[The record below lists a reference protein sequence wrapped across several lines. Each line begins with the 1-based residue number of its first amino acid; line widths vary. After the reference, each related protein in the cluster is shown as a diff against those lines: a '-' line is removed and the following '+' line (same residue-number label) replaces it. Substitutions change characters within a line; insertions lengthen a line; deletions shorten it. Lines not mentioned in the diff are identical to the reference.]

1 MAIEIKEPCSEDW
14 AKMTATEKGAFCQKC
29 ALEVVDFTN
38 KTAFEIK
45 QTLIDEFSKS
55 PRLCGHITNY
65 QLNQINDEFFKW
77 KNERETFRAIWIFSL
92 LAVFGLTLFSC
103 QNTLSKE
110 LISKLNA
117 ETNVLLESDTT
128 KTEGTLLGSTVE
140 NPDSL
145 AIKIGDI
152 PYFKWP
158 YEDIIT
164 YSGVVPYSPFD
175 FKIKPWEICTISMG
189 AFTISGLI
197 QPTTDTVNF
206 LKATKNALIQPN
218 LGLTLST
225 QNPSNKPT
233 QKTERNTIEAL
244 LGPSEK
250 KFDAFIYP
258 NPLTPESR
266 VFINAHESLI
276 LFVDVFRTSENDAFR
291 SGSIELASGNYQL
304 DAKLYDFSKGNYQL
318 NLQASNQ
325 LSVLDFTVKKKNG
338 IQNNKFQIPN
348 NKS

>member
-14 AKMTATEKGAFCQKC
+14 SKMTTTEKGAFCQKC

-92 LAVFGLTLFSC
+92 LAVFGFTLFSC

-110 LISKLNA
+110 MISKLNA
-117 ETNVLLESDTT
+117 ETSVLLESDTT
-128 KTEGTLLGSTVE
+128 KTEVTLLGSTVE
-140 NPDSL
+140 DPDSL

-152 PYFKWP
+152 PYLKLP
-158 YEDIIT
+158 YEEVIT
-164 YSGVVPYSPFD
+164 LSGVVPYSPFD
-175 FKIKPWEICTISMG
+175 FKISPWEICIVSLG
-189 AFTISGLI
+189 SIAISGLI
-197 QPTTDTVNF
+197 QPSTDTVNF
-206 LKATKNALIQPN
+206 LKATNNVLVHPN
-218 LGLTLST
+218 LGLTLIK
-225 QNPSNKPT
+225 QNPANKPT
-233 QKTERNTIEAL
+233 QKIERNTIEAV
-244 LGPSEK
+244 LGSSEK

-266 VFINAHESLI
+266 VFIKAHESLI

-291 SGSIELASGNYQL
+291 SGSIELATGNHQL
-304 DAKLYDFSKGNYQL
+304 DVKLYDFSKGNYQL

-325 LSVLDFTVKKKNG
+325 LSVLDFTV
-338 IQNNKFQIPN
+338 
-348 NKS
+348 

>member
-1 MAIEIKEPCSEDW
+1 MALEIKEPCSEDW
-14 AKMTATEKGAFCQKC
+14 SKMTATEKGAFCQKC

-45 QTLIDEFSKS
+45 QTLLDEFSKS

-110 LISKLNA
+110 LISKLNS
-117 ETNVLLESDTT
+117 ETSILLKSDTT
-128 KTEGTLLGSTVE
+128 KTDVALLDSTVK

-145 AIKIGDI
+145 ATTIGDL
-152 PYFKWP
+152 PYFKFP

-164 YSGVVPYSPFD
+164 FSGVVPYYPFNT
-175 FKIKPWEICTISMG
+175 IIPWEICTISLG
-189 AFTISGLI
+189 SIAISGNI
-197 QPTTDTVNF
+197 QTTTDTVNF
-206 LKATKNALIQPN
+206 LKASKQALDHPN
-218 LGLTLST
+218 LSVPLRT
-225 QNPSNKPT
+225 QNPTNKPEE
-233 QKTERNTIEAL
+233 KTERGTIEGV
-244 LGPSEK
+244 LGSSEK

-258 NPLTPESR
+258 KPVTPESR
-266 VFINAHESLI
+266 VYLKANESLI
-276 LFVDVFRTSENDAFR
+276 LFVDVFRVSENDAFR
-291 SGSIELASGNYQL
+291 SGSIEVAAGNHEL
-304 DAKLYDFSKGNYQL
+304 DVKFYDFPKGNYQL

-325 LSVLDFTVKKKNG
+325 LSVLDFTV
-338 IQNNKFQIPN
+338 
-348 NKS
+348 

>member
-45 QTLIDEFSKS
+45 QTLLDEFSKS

-110 LISKLNA
+110 IISKLNA
-117 ETNVLLESDTT
+117 ETSILLKSDTT
-128 KTEGTLLGSTVE
+128 KTDVTLLNSTVK

-145 AIKIGDI
+145 ATTIGDL
-152 PYFKWP
+152 PYFKFP

-164 YSGVVPYSPFD
+164 LSGVVPYYPFD
-175 FKIKPWEICTISMG
+175 IKIPWEICTISLGSMV
-189 AFTISGLI
+189 ISGNM
-197 QPTTDTVNF
+197 QTTTDTVDF
-206 LKATKNALIQPN
+206 LKASKQALVLPN
-218 LGLTLST
+218 LGITLRT
-225 QNPSNKPT
+225 QNPTNKPEK
-233 QKTERNTIEAL
+233 KTERGSIEGV
-244 LGPSEK
+244 LGASEK

-266 VFINAHESLI
+266 IYVKANESLI
-276 LFVDVFRTSENDAFR
+276 LFVDVFRVSENDAFR
-291 SGSIELASGNYQL
+291 SGSIELAAGNHEL
-304 DAKLYDFSKGNYQL
+304 DVKFYDFPKGNYQL

-325 LSVLDFTVKKKNG
+325 LSVLDFTV
-338 IQNNKFQIPN
+338 
-348 NKS
+348 